1 VKQFLFEIGVEEIPA
16 RFLQPA
22 KEGLLKLFEEG
33 LGSARIEHGPL
44 TAYATPRRIA
54 VVIEGLAETQKDNI
68 NVKYGPPYAK
78 AFDAEGR
85 PLPAAIGFAKSQ
97 GVDVSDLKKVKKDT
111 NELICV
117 EKLEK
122 GKKSI
127 EVLPDLLAG
136 LVSRIPFPKKMRW
149 GTGEFEFAR
158 PIQWLVALL
167 DNAVVPLTV
176 AGITSNNLSRGH
188 RFLSSG
194 LVPVT
199 RPDLYLEEL
208 RAAYVVVSEE
218 ERLATMMEGIR
229 RIEGEVGGKAVTD
242 DALTQEILYLTEYP
256 YAQMGRFESE
266 YLDLP
271 RAVLVNVMKGH
282 QRYIP
287 IETDQG
293 KLLPSFIFFANTI
306 SKRPEEVIRGN
317 EKVLRARLAD
327 ARFFFEEDRKTT
339 LVSLYDKLSAVV
351 FHERLGNLKQ
361 KCERVKEIGFFLSDT
376 VDFHAAAQV
385 ERASM
390 LLKTDL
396 LTHMVGEFPEL
407 QGVMGKIYAAAQG
420 ESDDVCRAIEE
431 HYYPVGTSGLPESD
445 LGSVMA
451 LADKMD
457 TLTAFFAVGITPT
470 GNLDPFALRRQTLG
484 IIRILI
490 NKGLRIPLQELI
502 RIAYETLQA
511 QGKLPLET
519 VRQTITDFITTR
531 FRFSMIEEGH
541 NQEFVDSVLPAVSLD
556 IYDGFM
562 RLKALETQ
570 QSIEDFVRL
579 MIGFKRVF
587 NITKSLTDTAEID
600 TGLLVGQEEQ
610 DLFQLYSATKE
621 PFLAE
626 MRAQQYEAGLSI
638 LVGFKE
644 TIDRYFDKVFVMVD
658 DEHIRNN
665 RLALLTKIKDMFLTY
680 GDFSKIRV
688 EEISRTS
695 QLNRGEEHG

>member
-1 VKQFLFEIGVEEIPA
+1 MKPFLLEIGVEEIPA

-22 KEGLLKLFEEG
+22 KEGLLKLLEES
-33 LGSARIEHGPL
+33 LDNSRIEHGAL
-44 TAYATPRRIA
+44 TAFATPRRIA
-54 VVIEGLAETQKDNI
+54 VIIKGLAETQKDSVTI
-68 NVKYGPPYAK
+68 KYGPPSAK

-97 GVDVSDLKKVKKDT
+97 GVDVSELKKVKKDT

-122 GKKSI
+122 GGKST

-136 LVSRIPFPKKMRW
+136 VIPRIPFPKKMRW
-149 GTGEFEFAR
+149 GMGDFEFAR

-167 DNAVVPLTV
+167 GSEVVPLTV
-176 AGITSNNLSRGH
+176 AGITSGNVSRGH
-188 RFLSSG
+188 RFLSKG
-194 LVPVT
+194 PVAVT
-199 RPDLYLEEL
+199 HPDQYLEEL
-208 RAAYVVVSEE
+208 RAAFVVVSEE
-218 ERLATMMEGIR
+218 ERLATMMEAIR

-242 DALTQEILYLTEYP
+242 EALTQEILYITEYP

-266 YLDLP
+266 YLELP

-287 IETDQG
+287 IQG
-293 KLLPSFIFFANTI
+293 HHGRLMPSFIFFANTV

-327 ARFFFEEDRKTT
+327 ARFFFEEDRKTK
-339 LVSLYDKLSAVV
+339 LASLYDKLSAVV
-351 FHERLGNLKQ
+351 FHERLGDLKQ
-361 KCERVKEIGFFLSDT
+361 KCGRVKEIGLFLGDAIG
-376 VDFHAAAQV
+376 FHVAAQV
-385 ERASM
+385 ERASL
-390 LLKTDL
+390 LLKADL

-407 QGVMGKIYAAAQG
+407 QGVMGRIYAAAQG
-420 ESDDVCRAIEE
+420 ESDDVCQAIEE
-431 HYYPVGTSGLPESD
+431 HYYPVGASGLPESD
-445 LGSVMA
+445 VGSVMA

-484 IIRILI
+484 IIRILV
-490 NKGLRIPLQELI
+490 NKGFHIPLQELI
-502 RIAYETLQA
+502 KIAHSTLQA

-519 VRQTITDFITTR
+519 VQQTITDFITTR

-570 QSIEDFVRL
+570 KSIEDFVRL

-587 NITKSLTDTAEID
+587 NITKSLTDTATIH

-610 DLFQLYSATKE
+610 DLFQLYAATKE

-626 MRAQQYEAGLSI
+626 MRTRQYEAGLSI

-658 DEHIRNN
+658 DEQIRNN

-688 EEISRTS
+688 EEISRAS
-695 QLNRGEEHG
+695 G

>member
-22 KEGLLKLFEEG
+22 KEGLLKLFEES
-33 LGSARIEHGPL
+33 LDNSRIEHGPL

-54 VVIEGLAETQKDNI
+54 VIIEGLAETQKDS
-68 NVKYGPPYAK
+68 VTTKYGPPCAK

-97 GVDVSDLKKVKKDT
+97 GVDVSDLKKVRKDT

-122 GKKSI
+122 GRKSM

-136 LVSRIPFPKKMRW
+136 VISRIPFPKKMRW
-149 GTGEFEFAR
+149 GMGEFEFAR

-167 DNAVVPLTV
+167 GNAVVPLTV
-176 AGITSNNLSRGH
+176 AGITSGNVSRGH
-188 RFLSSG
+188 RFLSTG

-199 RPDLYLEEL
+199 HPDHYLEEL
-208 RAAYVVVSEE
+208 RAAYVIVNEE
-218 ERLATMMEGIR
+218 ERLTTMMEGIR
-229 RIEGEVGGKAVTD
+229 RIESEVSGKAVTD

-287 IETDQG
+287 IEGDDG
-293 KLLPSFIFFANTI
+293 RLLSCFIFFANTI
-306 SKRPEEVIRGN
+306 SKRPEE
-317 EKVLRARLAD
+317 VLRARLAD
-327 ARFFFEEDRKTT
+327 ARFFFEEDRRTK
-339 LVSLYDKLSAVV
+339 LLSLYDKLSAVV
-351 FHERLGNLKQ
+351 FHERLGDLRQ
-361 KCERVKEIGFFLSDT
+361 KCERIKEIGLFLGDAIG
-376 VDFHAAAQV
+376 FPAPAQV
-385 ERASM
+385 QRASM
-390 LLKTDL
+390 LLKADL
-396 LTHMVGEFPEL
+396 LMHMVGEFPEL
-407 QGVMGKIYAAAQG
+407 QGVMGRIYAAAQG
-420 ESDDVCRAIEE
+420 ESDDVSRAIEE
-431 HYYPVGTSGLPESD
+431 HYYPIGTSGLPESD
-445 LGSVMA
+445 LGSIMA

-484 IIRILI
+484 IIRILVS
-490 NKGLRIPLQELI
+490 KGFHIPLQELI
-502 RIAYETLQA
+502 RIAYDTLRA

-570 QSIEDFVRL
+570 KSIEDFVRL

-587 NITKSLTDTAEID
+587 NITKNLTDTASID
-600 TGLLVGQEEQ
+600 PALLVGQEEQ
-610 DLFQLYSATKE
+610 GLFQLYSATKE
-621 PFLAE
+621 PFFAE
-626 MRAQQYEAGLSI
+626 MRARQYEAGLSI

-658 DEHIRNN
+658 DERIKNN
-665 RLALLTKIKDMFLTY
+665 RLALLTEIKDMFLTY

-695 QLNRGEEHG
+695 G